1 MSSWV
6 KTRRLN
12 KVLWETPRGS
22 ILTRGCTFELR
33 HWGWLSCGCSLG
45 PSGQDSGSTLRGRAG
60 GWWWGGT
67 LGNPRATVHTLQLWG
82 CCGRLF
88 GEPAGSSTSCR
99 PQAAW
104 SAPPLHTGLCSGASR
119 DQPSPLTLALF
130 SVRKVNDWQ
139 SDWVT
144 FYARQRIQ
152 PQMELLEQGSG
163 DREARE
169 LWAALQV
176 SVAPCPRPPC
186 AAGLRE
192 ALRPV

>member
-1 MSSWV
+1 MSCV
-6 KTRRLN
+6 TG
-12 KVLWETPRGS
+12 V
-22 ILTRGCTFELR
+22 GCPAGAA
-33 HWGWLSCGCSLG
+33 WG

>member
-1 MSSWV
+1 MSCV
-6 KTRRLN
+6 TG
-12 KVLWETPRGS
+12 V
-22 ILTRGCTFELR
+22 GCPAGAA
-33 HWGWLSCGCSLG
+33 WG
-45 PSGQDSGSTLRGRAG
+45 PSGQDSGSTLRGKAG
-60 GWWWGGT
+60 GWWGGAPWVT
-67 LGNPRATVHTLQLWG
+67 RGPQSTR
-82 CCGRLF
+82 F
-88 GEPAGSSTSCR
+88 SS
-99 PQAAW
+99 
-104 SAPPLHTGLCSGASR
+104 GVVVGGCSGNLPVLARPADPRPPGQLHPCTPVSAAA
-119 DQPSPLTLALF
+119 PLGTSPPPLTLALF